1 MTTIAFQADELCPC
15 CGNLTN
21 PKIGWATCTCT
32 EKKEYYKTWE

>member
-1 MTTIAFQADELCPC
+1 MNIPFQADELCAN

-32 EKKEYYKTWE
+32 EEEDK